1 MATPVK
7 GNDIRLYKYDEI
19 YDESILVACAR
30 NCRFQVETDE
40 RILTSQESAWFE
52 ESRPDISRW
61 SIEGDGLII
70 LEDFSYLY
78 LLNMNQNRET
88 LTFQFVIDNGT
99 IEGLVII
106 SGQAWL
112 KNLSLTGNNKETGLY
127 AFTLKGTGGYSTAGT
142 QITPGGYVINGTTI
156 SVLQW
161 QANGGETN
169 HVFSD
174 GIARTMVYGSRGGT
188 AFSPLTYLGTN
199 PTVSNSGDWQI
210 ATGNLRVPTDQP
222 FVEGENT
229 IILVQ

>member
-7 GNDIRLYKYDEI
+7 GNDIRLYRYDPD

-30 NCRFQVETDE
+30 NCEFSVETDE
-40 RILTSQESAWFE
+40 RLLTSQDSAWYE

-61 SIEGDGLII
+61 FINGDGLIV

-78 LLNMNQNRET
+78 FLNMQQNRQT

-99 IEGLVII
+99 IDGLVIV

-112 KNLSLTGNNKETGLY
+112 KSLKLTGNNKETGLY
-127 AFTLKGTGGYSTAGT
+127 SFTLKGTGGYSTAGT

-161 QANGGETN
+161 QASGDETS
-169 HVFSD
+169 HVFND

-199 PTVSNSGDWQI
+199 PTESNSGDWEI
-210 ATGNLRVPTDQP
+210 SAGELRVPVSQP
-222 FVEGENT
+222 FVTGENT